1 MKQIMRKLSLFV
13 LAFTALFTAFAQET
27 AKAPKQKK
35 VYNLTDRSGDHI
47 MFQIAAN
54 FWPGVPDSIS
64 SHIKGFN
71 RSANLYVMLNKPFKS
86 NPQYSFAFGAGI
98 STSNIYFKNME
109 VGITATTPTMPF
121 KATDSTNHFKK
132 YKLTTAYLEIPI
144 EFRFTSNPEAPSKAW
159 KVALGAKVGTMINAH
174 TKGKN
179 LLGSNGGTINEFTQ
193 KMGSKSFFN
202 TTRLSA
208 TARVGYGNFSLFS
221 SFALGN
227 LFKDGVA
234 HPVKPFQIG
243 LCLSG
248 L

>member
-1 MKQIMRKLSLFV
+1 MRKLSLFV

-144 EFRFTSNPEAPSKAW
+144 EFRFTSNPETPSKAW

-179 LLGSNGGTINEFTQ
+179 LLGSNGG
-193 KMGSKSFFN
+193 
-202 TTRLSA
+202 
-208 TARVGYGNFSLFS
+208 
-221 SFALGN
+221 
-227 LFKDGVA
+227 
-234 HPVKPFQIG
+234 
-243 LCLSG
+243 
-248 L
+248 

>member
-98 STSNIYFKNME
+98 STSNIYFKN
-109 VGITATTPTMPF
+109 I
-121 KATDSTNHFKK
+121 
-132 YKLTTAYLEIPI
+132 
-144 EFRFTSNPEAPSKAW
+144 
-159 KVALGAKVGTMINAH
+159 
-174 TKGKN
+174 
-179 LLGSNGGTINEFTQ
+179 
-193 KMGSKSFFN
+193 
-202 TTRLSA
+202 
-208 TARVGYGNFSLFS
+208 
-221 SFALGN
+221 
-227 LFKDGVA
+227 
-234 HPVKPFQIG
+234 
-243 LCLSG
+243 
-248 L
+248 

>member
-1 MKQIMRKLSLFV
+1 MKQIMRKLSFFV
-13 LAFTALFTAFAQET
+13 LALFAISTVIAQET
-27 AKAPKQKK
+27 TTKTKQKK
-35 VYNLTDRSGDHI
+35 IYNITDRSGDHL

-54 FWPGVPDSIS
+54 FWPGAPDSIS
-64 SHIKGFN
+64 SHIKSFN
-71 RSANLYVMLNKPFKS
+71 RSANLYVMINKPFKS

-109 VGITATTPTMPF
+109 VGITSTTPTLPF
-121 KATDSTNHFKK
+121 KATDSSNHFKK
-132 YKLTTAYLEIPI
+132 YKLTTAYLEIPV
-144 EFRFTSNPEAPSKAW
+144 EFRFTSNPETPSKSW
-159 KVALGAKVGTMINAH
+159 KVALGAKVGTMLNAH
-174 TKGKN
+174 TKAKN
-179 LLGSNGGTINEFTQ
+179 LLTPNGGTINEYTQ